1 MFKKLFEYLYILF
14 EYFLSRFKLFFFTHY
29 FYICDV
35 KKAVSIL
42 LIMLVIAQCS
52 IKLGIV
58 AYYQI
63 NKGYITANFCIN
75 KAKPKL
81 QCNGKCYLAK
91 KLKKAQEN
99 EEKQASLLN
108 SFEQNVYMEPLRL
121 ITFQPSNVIKETNIP
136 QSKYLES
143 KIGTPYFSIIQPPK
157 LNV

>member
-1 MFKKLFEYLYILF
+1 M
-14 EYFLSRFKLFFFTHY
+14 
-29 FYICDV
+29 

-63 NKGYITANFCIN
+63 NKGFITANFCIN

-99 EEKQASLLN
+99 EEKQASLVN
-108 SFEQNVYMEPLRL
+108 SFEQNIYLEPLQL
-121 ITFQPSNVIKETNIP
+121 FVLQPIAVQDPTIDNHFYYT
-136 QSKYLES
+136 ES
-143 KIGTPYFSIIQPPK
+143 QFTSPTFSIIQPPK
-157 LNV
+157 LNA

>member
-1 MFKKLFEYLYILF
+1 M
-14 EYFLSRFKLFFFTHY
+14 
-29 FYICDV
+29 

-63 NKGYITANFCIN
+63 NKGFITANFCIN

-99 EEKQASLLN
+99 EEKQASLVN
-108 SFEQNVYMEPLRL
+108 SFEQNIYLEPLQL
-121 ITFQPSNVIKETNIP
+121 FVLQPIAVQDPTIDNHFYYS
-136 QSKYLES
+136 ES
-143 KIGTPYFSIIQPPK
+143 QFTSPTFSIIQPPK
-157 LNV
+157 LNA